1 MRKYGCAISLALACG
16 LACCFLY
23 ATYSVAV
30 AIGTACVGAI
40 AQAAVT
46 AFWSVFFISVLLV
59 AFLGL
64 AFLSSPLEFAWT
76 WLPILLRIWDH
87 IVAATA

>member
-1 MRKYGCAISLALACG
+1 
-16 LACCFLY
+16 
-23 ATYSVAV
+23 
-30 AIGTACVGAI
+30 
-40 AQAAVT
+40 
-46 AFWSVFFISVLLV
+46 VFFISVLLV